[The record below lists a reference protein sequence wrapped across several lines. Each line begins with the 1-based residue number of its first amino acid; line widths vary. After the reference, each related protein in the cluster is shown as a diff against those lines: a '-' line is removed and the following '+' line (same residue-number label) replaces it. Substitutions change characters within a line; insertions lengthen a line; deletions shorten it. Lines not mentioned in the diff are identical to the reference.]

1 VERVEVRGVG
11 GECLRRY
18 LLEPWAAGG
27 QDEPV
32 GLHHLPSLTRQADIH
47 ETLIFEEAGTEVL
60 EVGGEVAPGQVK
72 HLARAHPDI
81 NWGLGSGIHGI

>member
-32 GLHHLPSLTRQADIH
+32 GLHHLPSLTRQAGGGG
-47 ETLIFEEAGTEVL
+47 AGG
-60 EVGGEVAPGQVK
+60 GGESEEMK
-72 HLARAHPDI
+72 RR
-81 NWGLGSGIHGI
+81 WREWKGIEVYGRGGVGRRRMRS